1 MLSGAGHFDSGT
13 TSVRR
18 ALIVG
23 ASLAG
28 VNAAAGLRDRGFQGE
43 VHLFGTED
51 EMPYT
56 RPPLSKDALEAP
68 DSSAESLA
76 LHEPGWYVDHG
87 VDLHLG
93 SAITAVDSAAKLI
106 RDDRGNTHPYDG
118 LIVATGCE
126 ARRLPAEILGEGTGD
141 LVHTLR
147 TVTDA
152 ARLRERLLPGTR
164 VVVIGAGFIGLEVAA
179 TATKLGATVTVV
191 DVAAAPLSRV
201 FGDAIGHWFT
211 ALHARHGVDVRCS
224 TSVARV
230 ERRGAGAEVTFTDG
244 ERLPADLIV
253 AGIGGRPAV
262 DWLAGSGVDT
272 DCGVVCQ
279 PDLSTSVPGVVA
291 AGDLAIWHNA
301 TFDQTM
307 RVEHWT
313 NAVEQGRHS
322 AGRLLGDRTPFS
334 SIPYF
339 WTDQFGA
346 KLRFVG
352 RAAPDD
358 DVVVEQ
364 QDDKTLVALFG
375 RHGKLR
381 GAVCVN
387 APRKLA
393 KYRTALDQSAA
404 WADVACT
411 A

>member
-1 MLSGAGHFDSGT
+1 M
-13 TSVRR
+13 RR

-28 VNAAAGLRDRGFQGE
+28 VNAVESLRDRGFQGE
-43 VHLFGTED
+43 VHLFGAED
-51 EMPYT
+51 ELPYT
-56 RPPLSKDALEAP
+56 RPPLSKDALETP
-68 DSSAESLA
+68 ESSVATLA
-76 LHEPGWYVDHG
+76 LHEPGWYAENG

-93 SAITAVDSAAKLI
+93 SAVTSVDTTAKVI
-106 RDDRGNTHPYDG
+106 RDARGDTHPYDG
-118 LIVATGCE
+118 LIIATGCE
-126 ARRLPAEILGEGTGD
+126 ARRLPPAILGDGVED
-141 LVHTLR
+141 FVHTLR

-152 ARLRERLLPGTR
+152 VHLRQRLLPGTR
-164 VVVIGAGFIGLEVAA
+164 VLVIGAGFIGLEVAA
-179 TATKLGATVTVV
+179 TATKLGAVVTVV

-201 FGDAIGHWFT
+201 FGDVIGEWFT
-211 ALHARHGVDVRCS
+211 ALHNRHGVDVRCS

-230 ERRGAGAEVTFTDG
+230 ERRGAAADVTFTDG
-244 ERLPADLIV
+244 RRMPVDLIV

-262 DWLAGSGVDT
+262 DWLAGSGVTT

-279 PDLSTSVPGVVA
+279 PDLGTSVPGVVA
-291 AGDLAIWHNA
+291 AGDLAVWHNA
-301 TFDQTM
+301 TFDETM

-313 NAVEQGRHS
+313 NAAEQGRHS
-322 AGRLLGDRTPFS
+322 AGRLLGDRTSFA

-339 WTDQFGA
+339 WTDQFAA

-358 DVVVEQ
+358 DVFVEQ
-364 QDDKTLVALFG
+364 QDDKSLVALFG
-375 RHGKLR
+375 RQGKLR

-393 KYRTALDQSAA
+393 KYRAALDQSAA